1 MNISLSLKTGFEKYT
16 NQLKLESNEI
26 FLSRCDHKRDS
37 CILLDITSQDIAVNC
52 TVLTLIN
59 VGGGGVIII
68 PHRRIAFFSATEHQ
82 MNPRPVCKFEF
93 GRCGPVEKNPATG
106 CKPSASISNCY

>member
-1 MNISLSLKTGFEKYT
+1 MNFLSNPVNISLSLKTGFEKYT

-52 TVLTLIN
+52 KVLTLIN
-59 VGGGGVIII
+59 AGGGGGRNHQTPSENLV
-68 PHRRIAFFSATEHQ
+68 FFTTEHR
-82 MNPRPVCKFEF
+82 MNLRPDCKFKF
-93 GRCGPVEKNPATG
+93 SRRGPIEKN
-106 CKPSASISNCY
+106 